1 METYYTQ
8 THGTINILSQ
18 SNLITTRE
26 AGPVVIATITIC
38 ACALLYLDPLRTYVR
53 TYPPY
58 YCGVNKMSDAK
69 PKLRELALELD
80 RISWAEVKAMA
91 IQLDMEYTT
100 LSNIST
106 ANQETSDRIVC
117 AMDTWLKTDP
127 RASWKKIVKALKAT
141 NKIVLAQEIE
151 KKYILNAP
159 SSSSTSTNDADTGS
173 SIALAGTVNPLLLTP
188 GHTTTAGEW
197 ISIKYSIVQMSI
209 IIVSAS
215 MQAISLPS
223 QKLAVNLSER
233 ETATDSTHDVVV
245 PETTGMILS
254 TNIH

>member
-1 METYYTQ
+1 
-8 THGTINILSQ
+8 
-18 SNLITTRE
+18 
-26 AGPVVIATITIC
+26 
-38 ACALLYLDPLRTYVR
+38 
-53 TYPPY
+53 
-58 YCGVNKMSDAK
+58 MSDAK

-151 KKYILNAP
+151 KKYIFKTSP
-159 SSSSTSTNDADTGS
+159 STAGS
-173 SIALAGTVNPLLLTP
+173 SIALAGTVNPLLLP
-188 GHTTTAGEW
+188 PAGHTTTAGEW

-215 MQAISLPS
+215 TQAILPS
-223 QKLAVNLSER
+223 QKLEVNLSER
-233 ETATDSTHDVVV
+233 ATATHFTDSTHDVVV

>member
-1 METYYTQ
+1 
-8 THGTINILSQ
+8 
-18 SNLITTRE
+18 
-26 AGPVVIATITIC
+26 
-38 ACALLYLDPLRTYVR
+38 
-53 TYPPY
+53 
-58 YCGVNKMSDAK
+58 MSDAK

-80 RISWAEVKAMA
+80 RLSWAEVKAMA

-106 ANQETSDRIVC
+106 ANQESSDRIVC

-127 RASWKKIVKALKAT
+127 RASWKMIVKALKAT

-151 KKYILNAP
+151 KKYALNAP

-188 GHTTTAGEW
+188 GHTTTVGECNTL
-197 ISIKYSIVQMSI
+197 IFYSYKCLYLI
-209 IIVSAS
+209 IISAS
-215 MQAISLPS
+215 TQQARSLPS

-233 ETATDSTHDVVV
+233 ETATDSTSTHDVVV